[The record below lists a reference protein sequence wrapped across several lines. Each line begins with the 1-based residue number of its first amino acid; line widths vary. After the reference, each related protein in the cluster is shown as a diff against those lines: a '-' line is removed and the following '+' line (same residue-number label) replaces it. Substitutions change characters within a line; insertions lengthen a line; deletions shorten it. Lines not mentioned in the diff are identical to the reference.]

1 MVRRR
6 EDGQGSISQRKDGR
20 WEGRYWVETPS
31 GSRRKV
37 VYGSSRKDIAGKLTK
52 AIANAQGRSM
62 EDPELTV
69 GDYLNQWLEDSVR
82 GSVKDQTY
90 ESYKTVVRLHLSPS
104 LGHKKIVLL
113 RPVQIQRLY
122 KEKLDSG
129 LSRRS
134 VEYIHAVLNRAM
146 KQAVRWEILPRN
158 VCEAVDPPHP
168 SRREIN
174 PLDLQQTRRLL
185 SCARQTDLEALYL
198 LAVTAGLRQ
207 GELLGLA
214 WKDVDLEKGLLKV
227 RRTLITRAGGPRFDQ
242 PKTKK
247 SQRTITLTPEAV
259 SALKRHQQRKGR
271 ATSEE
276 DLVFCTRS
284 GRPISPQN
292 LTKQSFRPLL
302 KKAGLPSI
310 RFHDLRHT
318 CATLLLAK
326 GVHPRV
332 VQDLLGHA
340 SVTLTLD
347 TYSHVLPEMG
357 NLVAQAMKEVLG
369 EE

>member
-1 MVRRR
+1 
-6 EDGQGSISQRKDGR
+6 
-20 WEGRYWVETPS
+20 
-31 GSRRKV
+31 
-37 VYGSSRKDIAGKLTK
+37 
-52 AIANAQGRSM
+52 
-62 EDPELTV
+62 
-69 GDYLNQWLEDSVR
+69 
-82 GSVKDQTY
+82 
-90 ESYKTVVRLHLSPS
+90 
-104 LGHKKIVLL
+104 
-113 RPVQIQRLY
+113 
-122 KEKLDSG
+122 
-129 LSRRS
+129 
-134 VEYIHAVLNRAM
+134 
-146 KQAVRWEILPRN
+146 
-158 VCEAVDPPHP
+158 VDPPHP
-168 SRREIN
+168 SQREIR

-227 RRTLITRAGGPRFDQ
+227 RRTLITRTGGPRLDQ

-247 SQRTITLTPEAV
+247 SRRTITLTSKTV
-259 SALKRHQQRKGR
+259 SALKRHKQYGQGVVS
-271 ATSEE
+271 AE

-284 GRPISPQN
+284 GKPISPQN

-347 TYSHVLPEMG
+347 TYSHVLPQMG
-357 NLVAQAMKEVLG
+357 SLVADAMEDVL